1 MKIKGLDQFMNHLN
15 GVENRLNDSVK
26 QAVKQNALEMET
38 KAKMLA
44 PVDTGNLRR
53 NINTSVKE
61 SSDSISAEVASN
73 AEYSIYVEYGT
84 SKQQA
89 QPFMNPAFVAQQT
102 QFETDMRQ
110 ALKKGVDG

>member
-1 MKIKGLDQFMNHLN
+1 MKLKGLDKFLSHLDD
-15 GVENRLNDSVK
+15 VENRLNNSVK
-26 QAVKQNALEMET
+26 QSVKQNALEMEA

-44 PVDTGNLRR
+44 PVDTGNMRR
-53 NINTSVKE
+53 NINTSVQE
-61 SSDSISAEVASN
+61 SSDSISAEVSSN

-89 QPFMNPAFVAQQT
+89 QPFMHPAFVSQKT
-102 QFETDMRQ
+102 QFETDMNQ